1 MIKKTAFLFI
11 LAGLAA
17 LLLPPAFSHAAD
29 NLVDGSSSDKI
40 LSALDVSASDI
51 KHYKRAFRY
60 LEKNEFDEA
69 DDEISD
75 VDNNILKGTYL
86 AEKYLS
92 EKYKSTF
99 KELLAWLKKYNGLR
113 QTDQIYR
120 LAQNKKPRN
129 YKGKIPVSEALL
141 PANNSVYSWS
151 RMDLDKFTPAD
162 RKFVNAQV
170 TKFRQSINKGKTK
183 VARIVLEDKRFRR
196 LVPNRELDA
205 MAGTLA
211 TAYLMDNYDKLAY
224 QWASNAAWR
233 SKNATAA
240 WIAGLAAWR
249 MKQYK
254 NATRNFT
261 ILADGGNED
270 SWLVS
275 AGAYWAYRANSRLN
289 RKEAAKNSLR
299 KAAKFKRTFYGILA
313 NYQLGNPID
322 FNWSVTAC
330 FNDFAKEDYIGE
342 ITSSPALS
350 RAIVLL
356 HARQPELAE
365 KELRYDLRTMN
376 KNQQELSMFLA
387 KQNDMHSLG
396 VQLSKNL
403 QNDELN
409 INYDAVS
416 YPVPE
421 WQPRGGWKVN
431 KALIWALVRQEST
444 FNPTAK
450 SSAGACGLMQLLPS
464 TAVHITQ
471 NRSLRRDKRPL
482 MTAEYN
488 LAVGQ
493 RYVNYLLDKP
503 FIDGNLFYMM
513 TAYNAG
519 PGNLLK
525 WQKKMKYDDDP
536 LLFIEVLP
544 ARETRIYIERVMS
557 NLWVY
562 QSRFEETLSGIEAL
576 SRNEWPMIKEN

>member
-1 MIKKTAFLFI
+1 MIKKTAFLFV
-11 LAGLAA
+11 LTV
-17 LLLPPAFSHAAD
+17 LLLTPELSRASD
-29 NLVDGSSSDKI
+29 SLVVGSSSDKI
-40 LSALDVSASDI
+40 LEALDVSASDI

-60 LEKNEFDEA
+60 LSKNEFDEA

-75 VDNNILKGTYL
+75 VDNEILKGTYL
-86 AEKYLS
+86 AEKYVS
-92 EKYKSTF
+92 DSYKSTF
-99 KELLAWLKKYNGLR
+99 KELLSWLKKYNGLR
-113 QTDQIYR
+113 QSDQIYK
-120 LAQNKKPRN
+120 LAQKKKPKN
-129 YKGKIPVSEALL
+129 YKGKIPALS
-141 PANNSVYSWS
+141 ATGVMRDSVYSWS
-151 RMDLDKFTPAD
+151 RMDLDKFSPAD
-162 RKFVNAQV
+162 RKFIAAQV
-170 TKFRQSINKGKTK
+170 QKFRQSISKGKTK
-183 VARIVLEDKRFRR
+183 AARIVLENKRFRR

-233 SKNATAA
+233 SKNATAS
-240 WIAGLAAWR
+240 WVAGLAAWR

-254 NATRNFT
+254 NAARNFS
-261 ILADGGNED
+261 ILADSGNED
-270 SWLVS
+270 SWLVA
-275 AGAYWAYRANSRLN
+275 AGAYWAYRANSRLG
-289 RKEAAKNSLR
+289 RKDAAARSLR
-299 KAAKFKRTFYGILA
+299 KAAKYKRTFYGILA
-313 NYQLGNPID
+313 NYQLGNPIN
-322 FNWSVTAC
+322 FNWNVTAGY
-330 FNDFAKEDYIGE
+330 NDFAKEDYIGE

-365 KELRYDLRTMN
+365 KELRFDLRNMN

-387 KQNDMHSLG
+387 RQNDMHSLG
-396 VQLSKNL
+396 VQLSKIL
-403 QNDELN
+403 QSDELN
-409 INYDAVS
+409 INYDVIS
-416 YPVPE
+416 YPEPE
-421 WQPRGGWKVN
+421 WQPRGGWKVG

-444 FNPTAK
+444 FNPEAR

-482 MTAEYN
+482 MTSDYN

-493 RYVNYLLDKP
+493 RYVKYLLEKP
-503 FIDGNLFYMM
+503 FIDGNLFFMM

-525 WQKKMKYDDDP
+525 WQKRMNYNDDP

-544 ARETRIYIERVMS
+544 ARETRIYIERVMA

-562 QSRFEETLSGIEAL
+562 QSRFEENLSGIESL
-576 SRNEWPMIKEN
+576 SRNEWPMIKED